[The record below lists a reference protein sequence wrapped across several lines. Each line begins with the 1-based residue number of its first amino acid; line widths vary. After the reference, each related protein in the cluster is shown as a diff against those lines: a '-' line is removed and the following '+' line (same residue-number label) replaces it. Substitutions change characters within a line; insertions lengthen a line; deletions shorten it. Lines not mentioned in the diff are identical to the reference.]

1 MKKTK
6 PEYFNNIDIN
16 IKTFWTTVK
25 SFFTDISKI
34 CDNIILNEDDKTIK
48 VGKEIANKY
57 NKYFANIH
65 QKAKP
70 EERH

>member
-1 MKKTK
+1 MK
-6 PEYFNNIDIN
+6 P
-16 IKTFWTTVK
+16 
-25 SFFTDISKI
+25 FFTDISKI